1 MLCLHFWERN
11 RINFRLDSLW
21 AAEVCPSAYL
31 QALPT
36 TVRCSSP
43 PLRPILHSP
52 VFLGTVRDKLMAK
65 TGLSASCTIGVE
77 WGMDWKEWIL
87 CCPNYMYIW
96 KKSSSLKIKV
106 SLRNFLSLGNLPSP
120 YKQPQ
125 YWSRFLI
132 HTVFHSH
139 CRESRSFTPLT
150 GSHTLGITEYGIFM
164 DPLEVLSQLK
174 IFNLK

>member
-1 MLCLHFWERN
+1 
-11 RINFRLDSLW
+11 
-21 AAEVCPSAYL
+21 
-31 QALPT
+31 
-36 TVRCSSP
+36 
-43 PLRPILHSP
+43 
-52 VFLGTVRDKLMAK
+52 
-65 TGLSASCTIGVE
+65 
-77 WGMDWKEWIL
+77 
-87 CCPNYMYIW
+87 MYIW

-174 IFNLK
+174 KTVFFICLFFQNRLFWNELWYFLGLYSLHIVKHENQLNTATSMLALFSFSSFTLATLFSSTPASTHSFLYFLSVSDSFV